1 MKSVLITIPEDSE
14 ERNSCWPQELLSS
27 IPATN
32 FSPEEDVP
40 ATDLELVFQSP
51 AHEEEGKSNENTAE
65 IQKILLEVIFGS

>member
-14 ERNSCWPQELLSS
+14 ERNSWWQELLSS